1 MISFAD
7 AIEQTL
13 LEQDSPLVTDYDV
26 FLTAWRL
33 FETRLYKDTPIKRL
47 PLDWDVLRSRGM
59 IRKLV
64 NRRTLAPDQDFRSGV
79 WRLVQSTRAADAAE
93 AACIADPF
101 CYVSH
106 LSAMHRYGL
115 TERIPKE
122 LHIARPARPL
132 WNSLRD
138 AKVEKEAP
146 SRHLEDARSLLLHF
160 GLGEALRRRPVAVH
174 ETKYPARATTVRGQ
188 KTRVADVGATFVDML
203 EAPHLCGGMQHVLD
217 VWEAHARNWIEKI
230 VDAADAAPSGITKV
244 RAGYILSER
253 MGVAGTR
260 IDAWRAFAQRGG
272 SRKLDPGAEY
282 RPVFSET
289 WMISLNV

>member
-33 FETRLYKDTPIKRL
+33 FEARQYKDTVIKRL
-47 PLDWDVLRSRGM
+47 PLDWDVARSRG
-59 IRKLV
+59 IVRKLV
-64 NRRTLAPDQDFRSGV
+64 SRRALASDQDFRSGV

-106 LSAMHRYGL
+106 LSAMYRYGL
-115 TERIPKE
+115 TDRAPKE
-122 LHIARPARPL
+122 LHIARPSRPL
-132 WNSLRD
+132 WNSMRD
-138 AKVEKEAP
+138 DKVEKEAP
-146 SRHLEDARSLLLHF
+146 PRHIEDAKSLLLHF
-160 GLGEALRRRPVAVH
+160 GLGETLRRRPVAVH
-174 ETKYPARATTVRGQ
+174 ETKYPARATNVRGQ
-188 KTRVADVGATFVDML
+188 RTRVADVGATFVDML

-217 VWEAHARNWIEKI
+217 VWEGHARDWIDKI
-230 VDAADAAPSGITKV
+230 VDTTDAAPSGITKV
-244 RAGYILSER
+244 RAGYILNER
-253 MGVAGTR
+253 MGLTSTR
-260 IDAWRAFAQRGG
+260 IEAWRAFAQRGG